1 MNVGII
7 GHFAENKN
15 KFDGQT
21 VKTRCI
27 YEALKTDYN
36 ITTIDTDRWQL
47 KKISIFFNCLK
58 LIKSNSNVIIL
69 TAQRGLF
76 VFIPLF
82 VVLNLFFKKK
92 LHYVVIGAWLEEKI
106 KNKKFMIYCLKRFNY
121 IYVENNELMNKLNA
135 LCIDNVYIMKNFK
148 HITPVKRVNK
158 VGKKVNYKTRFLNIQ
173 NSFPSNICYKGC
185 INYNESVNVLKKY
198 DILLF
203 PTKFKTEGIPGTI
216 IDAYA
221 SGLAIISS
229 IWDNY
234 DEIIDNEITGIGFK
248 INNYDD
254 FKKKLIE
261 LINDKNKI
269 YFLKKN
275 ALKKFKLFSND
286 EIKVLKNNM

>member
-158 VGKKVNYKTRFLNIQ
+158 VGKKVKLCFFARVMEQKGIEDAINCVKELNEDVLFDIYGPIDENYKTRFLNIQ
-173 NSFPSNICYKGC
+173 NSFPSNICYK
-185 INYNESVNVLKKY
+185 
-198 DILLF
+198 
-203 PTKFKTEGIPGTI
+203 
-216 IDAYA
+216 
-221 SGLAIISS
+221 
-229 IWDNY
+229 
-234 DEIIDNEITGIGFK
+234 
-248 INNYDD
+248 
-254 FKKKLIE
+254 
-261 LINDKNKI
+261 
-269 YFLKKN
+269 
-275 ALKKFKLFSND
+275 
-286 EIKVLKNNM
+286 